1 MFMNI
6 WRWSHSGQVCSGD
19 FLTDTQKDIVGNDGV
34 YLIFEGKFI
43 KGILITLY
51 IIFGMSCCSVIIVSY
66 CVHRKHVQEHEKE
79 RAASGL
85 SNGEWGALK
94 KSRTTAFNKALD
106 PDYEAAMRDATPS
119 MKVVKKSKSEVT

>member
-1 MFMNI
+1 M
-6 WRWSHSGQVCSGD
+6 
-19 FLTDTQKDIVGNDGV
+19 
-34 YLIFEGKFI
+34 
-43 KGILITLY
+43 ITLY

-119 MKVVKKSKSEVT
+119 MKVVRKTKSDGKIEIPDADKQLV